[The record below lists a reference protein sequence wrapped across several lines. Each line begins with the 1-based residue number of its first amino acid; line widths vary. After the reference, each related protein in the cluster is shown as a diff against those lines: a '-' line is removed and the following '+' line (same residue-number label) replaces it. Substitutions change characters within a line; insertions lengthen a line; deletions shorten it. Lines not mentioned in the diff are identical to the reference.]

1 MSVAGIIFSN
11 LHDSSIPEL
20 TRRRTMASIPFG
32 CRYRLIDFP
41 LSNMV
46 NSGISN
52 ICVIAHTNYQ
62 SLMDHI
68 GSGKDWDLARRS
80 GGIRLLPPFMNAAGN
95 LIGSQLYST
104 RMEAMLSVQSSLSEI
119 KEDYVIL
126 SDCDVICNIDL
137 NDLLKDHIAHGADI
151 TIAVKRVKVEE
162 MGERNIYLKS
172 DADGNLTDILTHS
185 KLKTRA
191 ADLNLNIWVI
201 NREYLIHALENAAA
215 HGYRSFTQDILRRNL
230 KNDKFRVYCYDGY
243 FADIS
248 SLEEYYARSMDLLKD
263 PAARVSLFGNAERP
277 IFTQRRNSSP
287 TQHGS
292 TARVRN
298 SLIADDCM
306 IEGTVENSLIFRGV
320 HIARGAIVRNSIL
333 MADTYV
339 GAGARLN
346 CVITDMNVS
355 IRDGIELSGHETLPF
370 YLDKGRHL

>member
-80 GGIRLLPPFMNAAGN
+80 GGIRLLPPFMNATGN

-137 NDLLKDHIAHGADI
+137 NDLLKDHISHGADI

-172 DADGNLTDILTHS
+172 DAEGNLTDILTHS

-191 ADLNLNIWVI
+191 ADLNLNIWVV

-292 TARVRN
+292 AARVRN

>member
-119 KEDYVIL
+119 KEDFVIL

>member
-1 MSVAGIIFSN
+1 MSAGIIYSN

>member
-191 ADLNLNIWVI
+191 ADLNLNIWVV

-292 TARVRN
+292 AARVRN

-346 CVITDMNVS
+346 CVITDMDVS